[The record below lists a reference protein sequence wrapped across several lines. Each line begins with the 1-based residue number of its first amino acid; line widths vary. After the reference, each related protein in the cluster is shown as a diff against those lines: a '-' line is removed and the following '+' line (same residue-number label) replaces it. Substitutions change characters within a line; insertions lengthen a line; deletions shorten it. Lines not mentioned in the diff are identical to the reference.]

1 MARIVLADDGIEFDA
16 DTPRERPL
24 GGAES
29 SVVFLVEELAKRG
42 HEVRVRNRCPRPGV
56 VRGVEWAPIHL
67 PGAPY
72 GNMPAEADLYIAN
85 RGDKLI
91 PLMPRAPVGAQH
103 LMRAGIRPR
112 AGRVAFWTH
121 NPAQYLLKWRYLWK
135 LWRVRPTIIFIGD
148 YHATTCPAWVP
159 DGGRKVI
166 PYGIPDL
173 FRAAEPRTGPPSPRA
188 VFTSNPLRS
197 LDWLLDLWAARIR
210 PRVPG
215 AELHVFAGPST
226 YGGVGAAKSAEMTA
240 MLARAESLRG
250 QGVVVRG
257 PVPKSQLV
265 AEFREARAML
275 YKGDLNE
282 TFCLAVGEAQASGVP
297 AVVGGLGSVIERVRD
312 GETGCIARDDGAF
325 AEAAVRLLTDDALWR
340 RQHEAALKFQRA
352 WGWPEAAAA
361 FESLLG

>member
-16 DTPRERPL
+16 ETAREKPL

-29 SVVFLVEELAKRG
+29 SVVYLVEELAKRG
-42 HEVRVRNRCPRPGV
+42 HRVQVRNRCPRPGT

-67 PGAPY
+67 PDRPY

-91 PLMPRAPVGAQH
+91 PLMPGSRK
-103 LMRAGIRPR
+103 
-112 AGRVAFWTH
+112 VAFWTH

-135 LWRVRPTIIFIGD
+135 LWRWHPTIVFIGD

-159 DGGRKVI
+159 DGGRKTI
-166 PYGIPDL
+166 PYGIPDV
-173 FRAAEPRTGPPSPRA
+173 FRNAAPLPRPPLPRA

-197 LDWLLDLWAARIR
+197 LDWLLDVWAARIR
-210 PRVPG
+210 PSVAG
-215 AELHVFAGPST
+215 AELHVFAGPAT
-226 YGGVGAAKSAEMTA
+226 YGGVGAAKGAEMA
-240 MLARAESLRG
+240 AVLARAESMREHG
-250 QGVVVRG
+250 IVVRG

-265 AEFREARAML
+265 AEFREARVML
-275 YKGDLNE
+275 YRGDWNE

-297 AVVGGLGSVIERVRD
+297 AVVGPFGSVVERVRD
-312 GETGCIARDDGAF
+312 GETGVIARDDAAF
-325 AEAAVRLLTDDALWR
+325 ADAAVRLLSDDVLWR
-340 RQHEAALKFQRA
+340 RQHETALKYQRA

-361 FESLLG
+361 FESLLH